1 MAKQRDTTE
10 QQATDVSRK
19 GVQKKWE
26 VGIHQKENGKV

>member
-19 GVQKKWE
+19 GVQKKWKVE
-26 VGIHQKENGKV
+26 LNEKEMNK